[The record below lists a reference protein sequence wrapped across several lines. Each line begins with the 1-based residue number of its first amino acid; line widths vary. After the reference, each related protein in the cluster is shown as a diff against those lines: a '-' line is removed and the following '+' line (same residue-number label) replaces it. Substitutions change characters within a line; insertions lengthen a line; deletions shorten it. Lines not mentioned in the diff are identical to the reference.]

1 MSRRG
6 TIAGAGGVMLGLAL
20 GLGLGLAP
28 AAAPAQQPGLVT
40 DLSEHL
46 ISITSSFAGTDLLLF
61 GAIEGGRG
69 DIIVVVRGPE
79 QRVVMRRKD
88 HLGGIIWVN
97 RRAQEFRRVPGFYAV
112 AANRPVRDIA
122 PESLTA
128 RLQIGV
134 ENLRFEPAGDLPDAE
149 LDLFSQAIVRAKM
162 RDGLYPVKA
171 AKVVML
177 GETLFRTRIVFPANV
192 PVGDYF
198 VQVYL
203 LRDGQVVGAQ
213 ATPLFIKKFGV
224 ERQVFEFAHRQ
235 PLIYG
240 IAAVCLALA
249 AGWAAGIIFRRP

>member
-6 TIAGAGGVMLGLAL
+6 DTASAVAGGVMLAL
-20 GLGLGLAP
+20 GLVP
-28 AAAPAQQPGLVT
+28 AAAPAQEPSLVT

-79 QRVVMRRKD
+79 QRVVMRRKE
-88 HLGGIIWVN
+88 HVGGILWIN
-97 RRAQEFRRVPGFYAV
+97 RRSETFGRVPGYYAV
-112 AANRPVRDIA
+112 AASRPVRETA
-122 PESLTA
+122 PDSLTA
-128 RLQIGV
+128 RLQIGID
-134 ENLRFEPAGDLPDAE
+134 NLRFEADKALSEAE
-149 LDLFSQAIVRAKM
+149 LDDFSQAIVRAKM
-162 RDGLYPVKA
+162 RDDLYRVEP

-177 GETLFRTRIVFPANV
+177 GETLFRTRIEFPANV

-224 ERQVFEFAHRQ
+224 ERQIFEFAHRQ

-240 IAAVCLALA
+240 IAAVILALA
-249 AGWAAGIIFRRP
+249 AGWAAGVIFRRP